1 MRGCNCRSTCRDP
14 TKGEQQRS
22 QEVSRA
28 GSWMGQDDGYRTI
41 CVQPYIYSPCAMRT
55 LICVCACVGAKG
67 GNFSSEC
74 PYAFVLYAPVC
85 IILTPCQQLR
95 LAPLCT
101 YIYTRT
107 MRAACTATQH
117 ARVRTP
123 LHAARAHAHVLAP
136 HTQEA
141 YLHHTH
147 NRHT

>member
-123 LHAARAHAHVLAP
+123 LHATRAHAHVLAP
-136 HTQEA
+136 HTQE

>member
-1 MRGCNCRSTCRDP
+1 MWTWCSRPLCSCRCRRVLASDEL
-14 TKGEQQRS
+14 TF
-22 QEVSRA
+22 RA
-28 GSWMGQDDGYRTI
+28 GSWMGQDDEYRTI

-101 YIYTRT
+101 SIYTRT
-107 MRAACTATQH
+107 YAACTATQH

-123 LHAARAHAHVLAP
+123 LHATRAHAHVLAP